1 MILVEQPGEKKDTL
15 LGITVLLNTHKEAEL
30 SYLTV
35 WDVREPMLR
44 SAGPLSCKILL
55 KPTMA
60 SLHPPG
66 EPLFLIL

>member
-1 MILVEQPGEKKDTL
+1 MILVEQPAEKKDTL
-15 LGITVLLNTHKEAEL
+15 LVITVLLKAPKEAEL

-55 KPTMA
+55 KPTVA
-60 SLHPPG
+60 SLHLPG